1 VGQKVTTYA
10 FPAYN
15 PVIPELIFSDGPAS
29 WNDDETDVTK

>member
-1 VGQKVTTYA
+1 VTTYA